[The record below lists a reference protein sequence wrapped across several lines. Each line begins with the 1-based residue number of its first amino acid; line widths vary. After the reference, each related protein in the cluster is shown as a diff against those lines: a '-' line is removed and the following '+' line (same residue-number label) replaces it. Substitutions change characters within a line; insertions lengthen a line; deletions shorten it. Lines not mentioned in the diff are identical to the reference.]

1 MTADLFARLHHYY
14 DQKEIGAERF
24 NCHHVEECRGTCTTF
39 STAKEAYVG
48 DRYGADGLPRLVFLS
63 LDSGDGGEQ
72 WHSSVGEA
80 ARARTLEALQAHE
93 NGLDIVAW
101 AASHPRYRSHHWYQ
115 THELALA
122 LLGGLRGALEIGS
135 IHRYFA
141 HTNSAKC
148 SLNKKGRSEA
158 DRRLFQN
165 CRAYIPSELRIL
177 APDILVT
184 QGQWAKVAVIRG
196 VPEALEPMT
205 SANGV
210 AAETGSYRMIS
221 LPDRKIIWFHTYHPR
236 FGGYWRQK
244 QRDWPRW
251 TEVVRARF
259 GNIPE
264 PKLTGGHDGH
274 A

>member
-1 MTADLFARLHHYY
+1 MTAHLFARLHDYY
-14 DQKEIGAERF
+14 DENRIGAERF
-24 NCHHVEECRGTCTTF
+24 DCRHAKECQGTCSTF
-39 STAKEAYVG
+39 SKAKEAYVG

-72 WHSSVGEA
+72 WHANLEEA

-101 AASHPRYRSHHWYQ
+101 AESHPRYRNHHWYQ

-122 LLGGLRGALEIGS
+122 LLDKVRGALEIGS

-148 SLNKKGRSEA
+148 SLNKKGRSQA

-165 CRAYIPSELRIL
+165 CRPYIPSELRIL

-184 QGQWAKVAVIRG
+184 QGRWAKVAVSKG
-196 VPEALEPMT
+196 FPGALKPLARARE
-205 SANGV
+205 V
-210 AAETGSYRMIS
+210 AADAGNYRTIS
-221 LPDRKIIWFHTYHPR
+221 LPDREIIWFHTYHPR

-244 QRDWPRW
+244 DRDWGPW
-251 TEVVRARF
+251 AEVVRTRF
-259 GNIPE
+259 GNGR
-264 PKLTGGHDGH
+264 K
-274 A
+274 AS